1 MKKII
6 FPALFLM
13 LVPSFSHGAGYVQVN
28 CGSGGEV
35 DGISYGLEM
44 GGIFLSPYHPNG
56 GAFSM
61 GLGISIADT
70 DEDPPAAPLKKYNDG
85 NEQEIY
91 ASFGAE
97 ITPAFFGVAGIGY
110 ASQDIVKP
118 GTGLDNIKETDT
130 ETNASW
136 LFGMRYVVEWF
147 NIGVG
152 YHSRR
157 GIMAGIGVAF

>member
-6 FPALFLM
+6 FSALVFL
-13 LVPSFSHGAGYVQVN
+13 LLPVISHGAGYVLAN
-28 CGSGGEV
+28 YGSGGEV
-35 DGISYGLEM
+35 DGPSYGLEM

-56 GAFSM
+56 GAFSV

-70 DEDPPAAPLKKYNDG
+70 DEDPPDVPAKEYNDG
-85 NEQEIY
+85 NEQEVY
-91 ASFGAE
+91 AAFGAE

-118 GTGLDNIKETDT
+118 DGASGDSDTDT
-130 ETNASW
+130 NVSW
-136 LFGMRYVVEWF
+136 MLGVRYVVEWF

-152 YHSRR
+152 YHNRR
-157 GIMAGIGVAF
+157 GVMAGFGVAF

>member
-6 FPALFLM
+6 FPMLFLILYPM
-13 LVPSFSHGAGYVQVN
+13 LSHGAGYVFASY
-28 CGSGGEV
+28 GSGGEV
-35 DGISYGLEM
+35 DGPSYGLEM

-56 GAFSM
+56 GAFSV
-61 GLGISIADT
+61 GVGISIADT
-70 DEDPPAAPLKKYNDG
+70 DEDPPDDPAREYNDG
-85 NEQEIY
+85 NEQEVY
-91 ASFGAE
+91 AAFGAE

-118 GTGLDNIKETDT
+118 EEESDTDS
-130 ETNASW
+130 NVSW
-136 LFGMRYVVEWF
+136 MLGVRYVVEWF

-157 GIMAGIGVAF
+157 GVMAGFGVAF